1 MNCEFSDSYRASA
14 GADSWLATDP
24 VRDASERSAAL
35 VRGTS
40 LIRLL
45 GIDPG
50 TARSLDRA
58 SFVTRQVREGQALTH
73 AGDTCRTLYV
83 VRSGSFKVCML
94 DPSGSVQGLGFP
106 MAGDTIGADGLA
118 SGYYGSEAIALE
130 ASDVVMISVEQ
141 MMQLSRDDPS
151 AATLFHRM
159 IGREIVRDQ
168 AVLCLLG
175 SLSAEARVATFL
187 LDLSDRHRWQGRSAL
202 SLALQMKRRDIAN
215 YLGLKIETVCR
226 VLTAFACDGILR
238 IEKRRIEIVDARG
251 LRRIA
256 SGGMQATRPR
266 RARGLSAITRSYA
279 VAI

>member
-14 GADSWLATDP
+14 GADSWLAPDP
-24 VRDASERSAAL
+24 VRDASERSATQVCGPA
-35 VRGTS
+35 

-50 TARSLDRA
+50 TGGSLDRA
-58 SFVTRQVREGQALTH
+58 SFVTRQVHEGQALTH

-83 VRSGSFKVCML
+83 VKSGSFKVCML

-168 AVLCLLG
+168 SVLYLLG

-187 LDLSDRHRWQGRSAL
+187 LDLSDRHRRQGRSGQ
-202 SLALQMKRRDIAN
+202 SFALQMKRRDIAN
-215 YLGLKIETVCR
+215 YVGLKIETVCR
-226 VLTAFACDGILR
+226 VLTAFTCDGILR
-238 IEKRRIEIVDARG
+238 IEKRRIEIVAARR

-256 SGGMQATRPR
+256 SGATQATRPR
-266 RARGLSAITRSYA
+266 RARDLTATTKSYA